1 MREDKKRAA
10 IRKKL
15 DVPKAKTKPKKT
27 SKKIKLDVDTSN
39 IVESRRGR
47 RSVRA
52 QKGKEKYRRMM
63 DKDPAIGR
71 AL

>member
-63 DKDPAIGR
+63 DKDRAIGR

>member
-1 MREDKKRAA
+1 MKEDRDRAA
-10 IRKKL
+10 VRKKL
-15 DVPKAKTKPKKT
+15 DVPKAKPKPKKT

-63 DKDPAIGR
+63 DKDRAIGR